1 MRLGL
6 GFPHRS
12 GNTSYNEL
20 RPFFSELFVA
30 MRYNPPLTV
39 VFLLALVALAQ
50 GQIAEEEA
58 SEFGV
63 RYGEPDPI
71 GYRVGAEVT
80 SRGGA
85 CRNIKAMVAV
95 PFECPEQDVNILEE
109 DFSSHV
115 DSVSYRILQGGAR
128 QMLIEIPF
136 LPDGATAR
144 AIVTFEVKTRPI
156 LPPESTSGLKIPA
169 RVTGNL
175 RRFTNGSPYIEVR
188 HRQIRSLAKEVLD
201 AVPEDATDW
210 QRIEALYDHVLE
222 TARYVEGPDKSAVDT
237 LRDGF
242 GDCQGRSALFI
253 ALCRSSKIPAR
264 MVWVDGHCFPEFYL
278 LHNDKEGS
286 WYPCE
291 SAGSRA
297 FGEMP
302 LARIVLQ
309 KGDKF
314 RVPERPK
321 EWLRYAS
328 DYLIGVP
335 TPGGRTPKVQYIR
348 EQLYN

>member
-1 MRLGL
+1 MGTIIVTGLLVFFVPKFAPIFERISERGGVLGAMLVLSVL
-6 GFPHRS
+6 GI
-12 GNTSYNEL
+12 
-20 RPFFSELFVA
+20 A
-30 MRYNPPLTV
+30 
-39 VFLLALVALAQ
+39 ALVAARALRGSDPPLSQNDYLALM
-50 GQIAEEEA
+50 AFSFVA
-58 SEFGV
+58 CL
-63 RYGEPDPI
+63 
-71 GYRVGAEVT
+71 AA
-80 SRGGA
+80 GGFLFLGRKWMA
-85 CRNIKAMVAV
+85 AAAFPVAFLIFLV
-95 PFECPEQDVNILEE
+95 P
-109 DFSSHV
+109 
-115 DSVSYRILQGGAR
+115 
-128 QMLIEIPF
+128 
-136 LPDGATAR
+136 LPDGAVAH
-144 AIVTFEVKTRPI
+144 AIVTFEVKPRPI
-156 LPPESTSGLKIPA
+156 LPPESTSELKIPA
-169 RVTGNL
+169 RVTGSL
-175 RRFTNGSPYIEVR
+175 RRFINGSPYIEVR
-188 HRQIRSLAKEVLD
+188 HNQVRSLAREVLGGM
-201 AVPEDATDW
+201 PEDATDW
-210 QRIEALYDHVLE
+210 QRIEALYDRVLE

-278 LHNDKEGS
+278 LHSDKQGS

-335 TPGGRTPKVQYIR
+335 TPGARTPKVQYIR
-348 EQLYN
+348 EQF

>member
-1 MRLGL
+1 
-6 GFPHRS
+6 
-12 GNTSYNEL
+12 
-20 RPFFSELFVA
+20 

-39 VFLLALVALAQ
+39 VFLLALVTLAQ

-58 SEFGV
+58 PGFGV

-144 AIVTFEVKTRPI
+144 AVVTFEVKTRPI
-156 LPPESTSGLKIPA
+156 LPPESTSELKIPA
-169 RVTGNL
+169 RVTGSL

-188 HRQIRSLAKEVLD
+188 HNQIRSLAREVLD
-201 AVPEDATDW
+201 AMPEDATDW
-210 QRIEALYDHVLE
+210 QRIEALYDRVLE

-278 LHNDKEGS
+278 LHNDKQGS

-302 LARIVLQ
+302 LARIILQ

-335 TPGGRTPKVQYIR
+335 TPGARTPKVQYIR